1 MTDLLQLTDVLKARN
16 RSLRSIL
23 GMIGAVVALGLV
35 LVSVI
40 CADLVRSQAA
50 IASRQTALMTDLVQF
65 ERTIGYGGFIH
76 EFKNALLRP
85 EDPSYLRKARD
96 SMEEALR
103 ALDGMEAQ
111 VDDGRGL
118 RGGGADIALD
128 LTQIRATLLAYRARI
143 DWTEQGLQ
151 RGLSAREIDDRVQV
165 DDTEALLN
173 LQDAVMRV
181 RDALALRQDQIRKG
195 LWLLLGGSIAAAL
208 LGLSAVMAAYAHDR
222 RRALSYAQGVAK
234 RNSDLEEFTRIAAHD
249 LRAPLRQ
256 VAQLADFIRE
266 DAYEAGMPL
275 SPAATE
281 HLAMIEARVSRLSRM
296 VGDTLSYLNPSDP
309 ARHPEWVDLH
319 ALIRDVTDFITP
331 PGTEVRIEGDL
342 TRLMVV
348 RTELEIV
355 LRNLAGN
362 AVKHGPERGLRI
374 VVRCQCR
381 GDNWCIEVEDNGPGI
396 DAAHRERV
404 FGMFAALS
412 APAEAEVSGV
422 GLAVVRRLVRSWQGD
437 VTIRDATPRGAIF
450 EIRLPVAAN

>member
-1 MTDLLQLTDVLKARN
+1 MTDLSQLTDMLKSRN

-23 GMIGAVVALGLV
+23 GMIGAAVALGLV
-35 LVSVI
+35 VVTLITV
-40 CADLVRSQAA
+40 DLVRTQTA

-85 EDPSYLRKARD
+85 EDPKYLENARR
-96 SMEEALR
+96 SMAEALK
-103 ALDGMEAQ
+103 ALDGIEAQ
-111 VDDGRGL
+111 VNDGQML
-118 RGGGADIALD
+118 RDGGATIALD
-128 LTQIRATLLAYRARI
+128 LTQIRAALLAYRERI
-143 DWTEQGLQ
+143 DWSE
-151 RGLSAREIDDRVQV
+151 RGLRNGLTARQIDDRVQV
-165 DDTEALLN
+165 DDTEALLD
-173 LQDAVMRV
+173 LQDAVLRL
-181 RDALALRQDQIRKG
+181 RAALSRRQDRIRRG
-195 LWLLLGGSIAAAL
+195 LWLLLGGTVVASL
-208 LGLSAVMAAYAHDR
+208 LGLSAVMVAYAHDR
-222 RRALSYAQGVAK
+222 RRALTYAQAMAK
-234 RNSDLEEFTRIAAHD
+234 RNTDLEEFTRIAAHD

-266 DAYEAGMPL
+266 DAGETDAPL
-275 SPAATE
+275 STTATA

-296 VGDTLSYLNPSDP
+296 VGDTLSYLNPADP
-309 ARHPEWVDLH
+309 ARHPEWIDLH
-319 ALIRDVTDFITP
+319 ALIRDITDFITP

-342 TRLMVV
+342 THLMVI

-412 APAEAEVSGV
+412 APAETEVSGV

-450 EIRLPVAAN
+450 EIRMPVAAS